1 MDKKERLF
9 EKFPPVSTEKWMEKI
24 TADLKGADFR
34 KKLVWKTRDGLEVMP
49 FYRQDDLDKLH
60 HRGFLP
66 GDYPYVRGARVADNT
81 WLVRQD
87 ITVSDYQAANAKA
100 LDILMRGVT
109 SLGFVIEDPQSI
121 SFENISQLLSGIHLE
136 SVELNFMTSGMAREL
151 LKAIE
156 SALLAV
162 RADMKKVRLSIA
174 ANPLGRLRRMA
185 NYAYPLIRA
194 SITWQNLSGRLK

>member
-1 MDKKERLF
+1 
-9 EKFPPVSTEKWMEKI
+9 
-24 TADLKGADFR
+24 
-34 KKLVWKTRDGLEVMP
+34 MP

-87 ITVSDYQAANAKA
+87 IIVSDYQAANAKA

-136 SVELNFMTSGMAREL
+136 SVELNFMTAGMAREL

-174 ANPLGRLRRMA
+174 ANPLGR
-185 NYAYPLIRA
+185 YAENGKLCIPVDQGLDYLAELVREAEMIPGIKCV
-194 SITWQNLSGRLK
+194 GRI